1 MSKPV
6 PLGVDAHLMRK
17 HELGGMMNLEEA
29 RMNKGLL
36 KEIAKR
42 KAESPESRKNNAT
55 PARISPD
62 RITMAVQGSVGSGTE

>member
-42 KAESPESRKNNAT
+42 KET
-55 PARISPD
+55 
-62 RITMAVQGSVGSGTE
+62 